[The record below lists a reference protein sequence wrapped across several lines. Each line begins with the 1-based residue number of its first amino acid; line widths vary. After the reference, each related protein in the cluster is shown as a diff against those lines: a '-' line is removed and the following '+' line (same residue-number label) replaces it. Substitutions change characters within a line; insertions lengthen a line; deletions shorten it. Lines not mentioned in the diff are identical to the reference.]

1 MANHRWIEGSVVGAS
16 LCELGIAVI
25 KRIELI
31 NFMSHRHTV
40 IELDAGLTVLVGPN
54 NCGKSAI
61 VTALQI
67 LCHNDTSTYVMRH
80 GAKECR
86 IIVETQ
92 EGHHIEWIRKKSGSP
107 SYLVNGKEFDRLKKE
122 SGVWEELKQ
131 TLRMPRLEFDN
142 NNKFDVHIG
151 EQRNPIF
158 LLGDKGRGAAQFFA
172 ASSDAIRLVEMQALH
187 KKQVAE
193 NKSERKYLI
202 QEQTETNLGLENLE
216 SVPALSERLTEIES
230 QYESLKLQQ
239 ISAQQLEGTLEELKR
254 MKLEVAQFLAIECAL
269 CELLPLPKFEDT
281 QSLQQL
287 TQQIGAAQQQIG
299 QCKSLQAALETLAP
313 PPTFADE
320 NAVVQLRDAIQNQ
333 RGHADRL
340 AGQLQVLS
348 KVSEP
353 PQASK
358 GEAVSKLAE
367 FLVRYQAQIEEF
379 TELEELR
386 VASEGRLKK
395 ADQEI
400 KAWASENPNCPT
412 CGSLVSAEELID
424 GPGHR
429 HGVQADA

>member
-1 MANHRWIEGSVVGAS
+1 M
-16 LCELGIAVI
+16 
-25 KRIELI
+25 
-31 NFMSHRHTV
+31 
-40 IELDAGLTVLVGPN
+40 
-54 NCGKSAI
+54 
-61 VTALQI
+61 
-67 LCHNDTSTYVMRH
+67 
-80 GAKECR
+80 
-86 IIVETQ
+86 
-92 EGHHIEWIRKKSGSP
+92 
-107 SYLVNGKEFDRLKKE
+107 
-122 SGVWEELKQ
+122 
-131 TLRMPRLEFDN
+131 
-142 NNKFDVHIG
+142 
-151 EQRNPIF
+151 
-158 LLGDKGRGAAQFFA
+158 
-172 ASSDAIRLVEMQALH
+172 
-187 KKQVAE
+187 
-193 NKSERKYLI
+193 
-202 QEQTETNLGLENLE
+202 
-216 SVPALSERLTEIES
+216 PALSEHLTEIES